1 MNTETREKTARSL
14 CHVQCIGSPGHH
26 EQCYFPK
33 AYVVGSSHTFFRHI
47 AEANCAERGLPDTA
61 IEEMTIQEAWVIYR
75 HEGMPTVEQNK
86 INHGIETQH
95 VDTNISDKMFEQWA
109 QEREERRNVKLNIQT
124 EEEEESC

>member
-33 AYVVGSSHTFFRHI
+33 AYVVGSSHTFFRYI
-47 AEANCAERGLPDTA
+47 AETNCAERGLPDTA

-86 INHGIETQH
+86 INHGIETQY
-95 VDTNISDKMFEQWA
+95 VYTNISDKMFELWA
-109 QEREERRNVKLNIQT
+109 QERAERRNVKLNIQT
-124 EEEEESC
+124 EEEEQE

>member
-47 AEANCAERGLPDTA
+47 AETNCAERGLPDTA

-86 INHGIETQH
+86 INHGIETQY

-109 QEREERRNVKLNIQT
+109 QERAERRNVKLNIQT
-124 EEEEESC
+124 EEEEES

>member
-33 AYVVGSSHTFFRHI
+33 AYVVGSSHTFFLHI
-47 AEANCAERGLPDTA
+47 AKQNCAERGLPDTA

-86 INHGIETQH
+86 INYGIEAQY
-95 VDTNISDKMFEQWA
+95 VDANISQKMKDQWA
-109 QEREERRNVKLNIQT
+109 QERDERRNVKLNIQT
-124 EEEEESC
+124 EEEEES

>member
-14 CHVQCIGSPGHH
+14 CLVHCIGSPGHH

-33 AYVVGSSHTFFRHI
+33 AYVVGTSHTFFRHI
-47 AEANCAERGLPDTA
+47 AEQNCAERGLPDTA

-86 INHGIETQH
+86 INHGIETQY

-109 QEREERRNVKLNIQT
+109 QERAERRNVKLNIQT
-124 EEEEESC
+124 EEEEES

>member
-33 AYVVGSSHTFFRHI
+33 AYVVGSSHTLFRHI
-47 AEANCAERGLPDTA
+47 AEQNCAERGLPDTA
-61 IEEMTIQEAWVIYR
+61 IEEMTIQEAWVIYH

-86 INHGIETQH
+86 INHGIETQY

-109 QEREERRNVKLNIQT
+109 QERAERRNVKLNIQT
-124 EEEEESC
+124 EEEEQE

>member
-33 AYVVGSSHTFFRHI
+33 AYVVGSIHTFFRHI
-47 AEANCAERGLPDTA
+47 AETNCAERGLPDTA

-75 HEGMPTVEQNK
+75 HEGMPTVEQKK
-86 INHGIETQH
+86 INHGIEAQA
-95 VDTNISDKMFEQWA
+95 VDTNISQKMKDQWA
-109 QEREERRNVKLNIQT
+109 QERAERRNVKLNIQT
-124 EEEEESC
+124 EEEEQE

>member
-14 CHVQCIGSPGHH
+14 CLVHCIGSPGHR

-33 AYVVGSSHTFFRHI
+33 AYVVGRSHTFFRHI
-47 AEANCAERGLPDTA
+47 AETNCAERGLPDTA

-86 INHGIETQH
+86 INYGIEAQY

-109 QEREERRNVKLNIQT
+109 QERAERRNVKLNIQT
-124 EEEEESC
+124 EEEEQE

>member
-33 AYVVGSSHTFFRHI
+33 AYVVGNSHTFFRHI
-47 AEANCAERGLPDTA
+47 AEQNCAERGLPDTA

-86 INHGIETQH
+86 INHGIETQY

-109 QEREERRNVKLNIQT
+109 QERAERRNVKLNIQT
-124 EEEEESC
+124 EEEEES